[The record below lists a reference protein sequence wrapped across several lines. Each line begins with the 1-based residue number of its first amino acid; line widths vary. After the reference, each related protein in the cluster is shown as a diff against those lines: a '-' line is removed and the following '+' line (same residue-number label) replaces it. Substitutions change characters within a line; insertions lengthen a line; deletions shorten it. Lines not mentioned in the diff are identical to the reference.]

1 MAAMDLGDG
10 FTETVQF
17 ELPDLAGAVRLAT
30 LLRAFWAVSVDDDDG
45 VPVLE
50 VGLDTS
56 EAGLASLLRT
66 VESWVKQELLRAIRF
81 ELDGR
86 VYVLEAGDADWS
98 SVPRPVV
105 PDFS

>member
-1 MAAMDLGDG
+1 MDLGDG

-17 ELPDLAGAVRLAT
+17 ELPDLAGAARLAT
-30 LLRAFWAVSVDDDDG
+30 LLRTFWAVSVDDDDG

-50 VGLDTS
+50 VGLGAS

-66 VESWVKQELLRAIRF
+66 VESWVEQESLRAIRF

>member
-1 MAAMDLGDG
+1 MDLGDR

-17 ELPDLAGAVRLAT
+17 ELPDLAGAARLAT
-30 LLRAFWAVSVDDDDG
+30 LLRTCWTVSVDDDDG

-50 VGLDTS
+50 VELGASPTK
-56 EAGLASLLRT
+56 LASLLRT
-66 VESWVKQELLRAIRF
+66 VEGWVEQECLRAIRF

-86 VYVLEAGDADWS
+86 VYVLEAGDADWE

-105 PDFS
+105 PRLS